1 MAVGKKERRVYSY
14 ILYPIRVAHLL
25 DLRVVCVC
33 ACMCGMCVNALSD
46 TPRARAASRVRSQA
60 RVHRSTARGAASARM
75 RARGPAAPPPAAA
88 APVRADIILY
98 RINICTC
105 GTRFRNKSRRV
116 CSQHT
121 LATHPCTRALLL
133 VLSGRQSSC
142 RTNGWRRSARPRRSP
157 RRGGALEGGPEGAS

>member
-1 MAVGKKERRVYSY
+1 MTLKSYANVYKKRRVFLLSYSRCTSWTFEGCVCVRVHVWY
-14 ILYPIRVAHLL
+14 VRERAVRHAARACRVARAVPGARPPFHSPG
-25 DLRVVCVC
+25 RRERGC
-33 ACMCGMCVNALSD
+33 A
-46 TPRARAASRVRSQA
+46 
-60 RVHRSTARGAASARM
+60 
-75 RARGPAAPPPAAA
+75 PAARRPPRPA